1 MINLKFAVTLVSV
14 SVLSACAL
22 VEGDKV
28 DYGSVAKTPDL
39 SVPPDLTQLTRDT
52 RFVPPSA
59 SVSASAL
66 QAAARPSMTISNAIA
81 ANSIGDIRIERAGNK
96 RWLVVDRPA
105 QALWE
110 PTQEFWKGL
119 GLKLN
124 LDDRQ
129 LGFMETDWAQ
139 NRALVPTDPVGNFFK
154 KAFGSLNDTGTRDR
168 YRTRF
173 EAVSANSTEIY
184 ISHRSVVEIAAVGAL
199 GNTIDSVWREGPTN
213 PDLELEMLRRLM
225 LQLGL
230 KPKEAQAL
238 VDNSLSK
245 DNASAEGN
253 KNSSLIDSAEGPLLR
268 INDGFDRAWRRLGL
282 ALDRTGFTVEDRDRA
297 QGTYFVRYVDVLA
310 SKEEPGF
317 WARLGGAKA
326 VVPVK
331 YRVSLRADGAVSNVR
346 LLTDAGQAED
356 KAKAKPILELLAK
369 ELQ

>member
-1 MINLKFAVTLVSV
+1 MINLKFAVAFISV

-22 VEGDKV
+22 VEGDKI
-28 DYGSVAKTPDL
+28 DYDSVAKTPDL
-39 SVPPDLTQLTRDT
+39 SVPPDLTQLTRET
-52 RFVPPSA
+52 RFIPPSP
-59 SVSASAL
+59 SVSASSL
-66 QAAARPSMTISNAIA
+66 QAAIRPTASISNDIAINA
-81 ANSIGDIRIERAGNK
+81 LGDIRIERAGNK
-96 RWLVVDRPA
+96 RWLVVNRPA
-105 QALWE
+105 QALWV

-124 LDDRQ
+124 LEDRQ

-139 NRALVPTDPVGNFFK
+139 NRAMVPTDPVGNFFK
-154 KAFGSLNDTGTRDR
+154 KVFGSLNDTGTRDR

-173 EAVSANSTEIY
+173 EAISASGTEIF
-184 ISHRSVVEIAAVGAL
+184 ISHRSVVETAALSAMGD
-199 GNTIDSVWREGPTN
+199 TIESTWREGPAS

-230 KPKEAQAL
+230 KPKEAQTL
-238 VDNSLSK
+238 VDSSLSK
-245 DNASAEGN
+245 DNASAEGT
-253 KNSSLIDSAEGPLLR
+253 KNSIIIDSAEGPFLR
-268 INDGFDRAWRRLGL
+268 MNDGFDRAWRRLGL

-346 LLTDAGQAED
+346 LLTDAGQAEA